1 MGMFSW
7 ACKGCGHDLKT
18 DELVRM
24 NGCKG
29 RYDGYGGNSGG
40 FDSENCDGDPVCWHE
55 RCYQRAN
62 TAQREDDTPSEG
74 ASNQGFGYPALEF
87 LKGYKDAAET
97 TYEIVVSNWAGVYP
111 DVKRC
116 MFYAVREGE
125 DLVLRDHNAYQE
137 VWDNWDDG
145 EEFPKNWD
153 EMTDEEHEARLQ
165 RLRERFEKETGLKN
179 PKLNSVRFLSL
190 EEAKKAADL
199 IVKDIPHYHLVILG
213 RQGELEGQCYERE
226 RHEKRRR
233 VEDKDDPNNWSLEP
247 TGEFR
252 EEVFY
257 EQGVPNK
264 NQKNRLAQALFGD
277 G

>member
-7 ACKGCGHDLKT
+7 ACKGCGHDLKA

-40 FDSENCDGDPVCWHE
+40 FDHENCDDDPVCWHE

-62 TAQREDDTPSEG
+62 TAQRDDEAPSDN
-74 ASNQGFGYPALEF
+74 ASNQGFGHPALEF

-97 TYEIVVSNWAGVYP
+97 TYEIVVSNWA
-111 DVKRC
+111 DQQRC
-116 MFYAVREGE
+116 TFYAIREGE
-125 DLVLRDHNAYQE
+125 DIVLRDHNAYQE

-145 EEFPKNWD
+145 EEFPENWD
-153 EMTDEEHEARLQ
+153 EMTDEEHEARLK

-179 PKLNSVRFLSL
+179 PKLNSVRFAFL

-199 IVKDIPHYHLVILG
+199 LVKDIPEYFLVILG

-226 RHEKRRR
+226 RHKKYSWT
-233 VEDKDDPNNWSLEP
+233 DGKFKP
-247 TGEFR
+247 TGEYR
-252 EEVFY
+252 EEVVY

-264 NQKNRLAQALFGD
+264 DRLATAL
-277 G
+277 

>member
-62 TAQREDDTPSEG
+62 TAQRDDDNPSDS

-87 LKGYKDAAET
+87 LKGYKEDAET
-97 TYEIVVSNWAGVYP
+97 TYKVVVSNWSGTYP
-111 DVKRC
+111 DLKRQE
-116 MFYAVREGE
+116 FHPVSEGE
-125 DLVLRDHNAYQE
+125 NLVLLDHKAYRE

-145 EEFPKNWD
+145 ADLDAMTED
-153 EMTDEEHEARLQ
+153 ELDSWRSTYD
-165 RLRERFEKETGLKN
+165 ERFEAATGLKN
-179 PKLNSVRFLSL
+179 PKINSVAFPSL

-199 IVKDIPHYHLVILG
+199 LTKDIQDYHLVILG
-213 RQGELEGQCYERE
+213 EQGDLCGQCYERE
-226 RHEKRRR
+226 RRPKYRRDTAG
-233 VEDKDDPNNWSLEP
+233 ELQP
-247 TGEFR
+247 TGECR
-252 EEVFY
+252 EEVIY
-257 EQGVPNK
+257 EHGVPNK
-264 NQKNRLAQALFGD
+264 NQKNRLSAVLFGD
-277 G
+277 D